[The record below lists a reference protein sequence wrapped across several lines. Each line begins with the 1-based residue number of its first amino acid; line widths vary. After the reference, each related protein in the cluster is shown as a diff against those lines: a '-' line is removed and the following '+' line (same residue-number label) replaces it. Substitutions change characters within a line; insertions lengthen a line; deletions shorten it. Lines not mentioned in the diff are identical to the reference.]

1 MMQDDLNKQFI
12 SEQEESATGCCSA
25 VIPRMPKKL
34 LHERVL
40 DRIYSQSMWPV
51 RYQCEFEGE
60 GSTLRRLHSFTV
72 RYDGPD
78 VTEFKKGDQL
88 YSVDSTECDIKTFGP
103 YGRELGLNYLFTTLP
118 MLAILVLPGI
128 LGMKLLNKSDEAGH
142 SNQMLAT
149 ASFSGFLVTVP
160 LFLLYVRYMSVLLA
174 KCDAYAKIDAV
185 RLFAEK
191 SLVEINKGFSDMGMT
206 VTEHRIR
213 LYLKSKDISVG
224 VDLGKYSQELLDL
237 IDQYH
242 SMSHFIPE
250 DRDFLRLLGDPKVK
264 TRRDLAALI
273 KEKNRLKLLIDASGV
288 PVFTKDEVTGIYH
301 PSYEVMG
308 DAIIGEQMEQGG
320 ITSTSQSAIDDLE
333 VLVKGCQS
341 AHVKTKYDKLFFEN
355 MRSYVDARNK
365 PDADVKKYLKHLF
378 LKGVKVKN
386 GNIAFD
392 DLRAEVC
399 QLISAAQLSQ
409 SSSTFFQPT
418 SVVNPVHGDVEM
430 SVKSPGP
437 A

>member
-12 SEQEESATGCCSA
+12 SEQEESTTGCST

-160 LFLLYVRYMSVLLA
+160 LFLLYVRYMFVLLA

-185 RLFAEK
+185 RSFAEK

-224 VDLGKYSQELLDL
+224 VDLGKYNQELLDL
-237 IDQYH
+237 IDQYC
-242 SMSHFIPE
+242 SMNHFIPE
-250 DRDFLRLLGDPKVK
+250 DRNFLRLLGDPKVR
-264 TRRDLAALI
+264 TRKDLATLI
-273 KEKNRLKLLIDASGV
+273 KEKNRLKCLIDEFGV
-288 PVFTKDEVTGIYH
+288 PVFTKDEVTGIYVVI
-301 PSYEVMG
+301 SMQK
-308 DAIIGEQMEQGG
+308 ISQM
-320 ITSTSQSAIDDLE
+320 L
-333 VLVKGCQS
+333 
-341 AHVKTKYDKLFFEN
+341 
-355 MRSYVDARNK
+355 
-365 PDADVKKYLKHLF
+365 
-378 LKGVKVKN
+378 
-386 GNIAFD
+386 
-392 DLRAEVC
+392 
-399 QLISAAQLSQ
+399 
-409 SSSTFFQPT
+409 
-418 SVVNPVHGDVEM
+418 M
-430 SVKSPGP
+430 SKSI
-437 A
+437 